1 MWATSTL
8 AITMARYRQTNT
20 HIHTH
25 SLLGDAAPWHPDSRL
40 AARVALPTR
49 RMESIYAERCR
60 LVQRTNARRPGAR
73 LLRDDPAAAGRA
85 GEHSTPATSDS
96 SAGFNPLP
104 SFCACRLCC
113 GA

>member
-49 RMESIYAERCR
+49 RMEARIYLRRALSAGPAHER
-60 LVQRTNARRPGAR
+60 TSARR
-73 LLRDDPAAAGRA
+73 
-85 GEHSTPATSDS
+85 
-96 SAGFNPLP
+96 
-104 SFCACRLCC
+104 
-113 GA
+113 